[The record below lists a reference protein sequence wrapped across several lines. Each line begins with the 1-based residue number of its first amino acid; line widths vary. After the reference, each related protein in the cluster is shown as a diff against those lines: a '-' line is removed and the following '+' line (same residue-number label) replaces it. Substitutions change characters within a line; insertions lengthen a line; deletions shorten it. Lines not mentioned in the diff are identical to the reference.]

1 MKIDVKM
8 IYINVDYNFNK
19 LLNDIEIII
28 KFMLFRFYGVYWYWF
43 NLDIFIL
50 LVIKK

>member
-1 MKIDVKM
+1 M
-8 IYINVDYNFNK
+8 YVDYNFNK

-28 KFMLFRFYGVYWYWF
+28 KFMFFRFQGVYWYWF

-50 LVIKK
+50 LVIKKQ